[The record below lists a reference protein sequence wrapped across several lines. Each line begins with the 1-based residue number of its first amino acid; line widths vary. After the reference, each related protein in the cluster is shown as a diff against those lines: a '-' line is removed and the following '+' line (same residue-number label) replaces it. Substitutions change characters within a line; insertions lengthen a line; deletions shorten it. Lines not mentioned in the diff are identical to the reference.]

1 MTVGKTVCLKQAC
14 EVTGVSRRTIYSW
27 MRDGKV
33 QYVRTAGG
41 SVRILSDSL
50 FRNGNVPAQKET
62 DQ

>member
-14 EVTGVSRRTIYSW
+14 EMTGVSRRTIYNW
-27 MRDGKV
+27 MQKDKV

-50 FRNGNVPAQKET
+50 FRNGNVSVDKEA
-62 DQ
+62 DR